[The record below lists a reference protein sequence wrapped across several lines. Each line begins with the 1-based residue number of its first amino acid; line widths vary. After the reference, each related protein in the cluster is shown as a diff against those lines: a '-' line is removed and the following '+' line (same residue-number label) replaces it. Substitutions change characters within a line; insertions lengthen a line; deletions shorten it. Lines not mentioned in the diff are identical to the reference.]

1 MKSRNIYIAILA
13 ISFPFIILGFF
24 GLLGS
29 RNRERFYNSK
39 IEAKII
45 GSSNWQKRT
54 CEYYLPND
62 LEIDITV
69 LDTFKL
75 FVGDSIS
82 KEQKSWKYK
91 VFRKRK
97 LEHNFEFIN
106 SYKMDE

>member
-1 MKSRNIYIAILA
+1 MKFRKKYLPIFI
-13 ISFPFIILGFF
+13 ISLPFIILGTF
-24 GLLGS
+24 GFLG
-29 RNRERFYNSK
+29 NRDRQRFYNSK

-45 GSSNWQKRT
+45 DSSNWQKRT

-62 LEIDITV
+62 LEIHITI

-97 LEHNFEFIN
+97 QEHKFLFIN
-106 SYKMDE
+106 SYKMDK